1 MPRSRSPAKRAAILD
16 TAKRL
21 FAAEGDRVSMATVAR
36 ELGIPV
42 GSIYT
47 YFPSKEALVTSIIE
61 EGWGEFIAWVEE
73 GLCRCAERNTD
84 PIAFLLDDAL
94 PRLFADVDLIMLLL
108 EHAGTAARLDEKLER
123 LGALIME
130 AHESE
135 AHAAGS
141 AIGRN
146 ILPEGEKPPASA
158 MQAIYRTGIVVMLLG
173 GLETLRIAARTG
185 LDVKAADILVFL
197 RHVVGNEDAS
207 FRDHKG

>member
-1 MPRSRSPAKRAAILD
+1 
-16 TAKRL
+16 
-21 FAAEGDRVSMATVAR
+21 MATVAR
-36 ELGIPV
+36 ELRIPV

-47 YFPSKEALVTSIIE
+47 YFPSKEALVASIIE

-73 GLCRCAERNTD
+73 GLSRCAERKTD

-108 EHAGTAARLDEKLER
+108 EHAGTAARLDEKLEK

-146 ILPEGEKPPASA
+146 ILPEEEKSPASA

-185 LDVKAADILVFL
+185 LDVKAADILAFL

-207 FRDHKG
+207 FRDHTG